1 MRLGKTSYLHNMY
14 QNGRNITLKHLF
26 INESKFIGL
35 KYYPNPAIDAVVNS
49 IPQASWSDT
58 YSMNYVPNTKENM
71 NRIFK
76 LFKGIAWVNSGN
88 FFNNKPGHKE
98 NAPISVDSYR
108 KRELKKGYRSCP
120 EEFLRKLEIKKY
132 ALNTA
137 KTYINFFENF
147 INHYPEKSLESID
160 ENDIRNYLQ
169 LLAQKDHSHSYLNQA
184 VNSIKFYYEVV
195 MGMPNR
201 FYSIERPRPEHKL
214 PKVISKEEVAE
225 MIIRTKNIKHRCIIS
240 VLYSAGLRRGELLN
254 LKLED
259 IDGKRMVITVRAAK
273 GNKDRLTILSP
284 FVLKE
289 LRTYFKEYRPK
300 EFLFEGQNKKQYS
313 AESVGSI
320 IKASAKR
327 ARIKKC
333 VTPHMLRH
341 SFATHL
347 LEDGA
352 DLRYIQ
358 SLLGHSSSKTTEIY
372 TQVTLNHVKNIQSP
386 FDSLNLSINT

>member
-1 MRLGKTSYLHNMY
+1 MY
-14 QNGRNITLKHLF
+14 QNGRNITLKHLI

-58 YSMNYVPNTKENM
+58 YSMNYVPNTKENIS
-71 NRIFK
+71 RIFQ
-76 LFKGIAWVNSGN
+76 LFKGRAWVNSGH
-88 FFNNKPGHKE
+88 FFNNKPSNKE
-98 NAPISVDSYR
+98 NAPINIDSYR
-108 KRELKKGYRSCP
+108 NRELAADYRACP
-120 EEFLRKLEIKKY
+120 EIFLRKLEIKKY
-132 ALNTA
+132 AFNTA

-147 INHYPEKSLESID
+147 INHYSEKSLESID

-169 LLAQKDHSHSYLNQA
+169 LLVQKDRSHSYLNQT

-225 MIIRTKNIKHRCIIS
+225 MIKRTENIKHRCIIS
-240 VLYSAGLRRGELLN
+240 LLYSAGLRRSELLN
-254 LKLED
+254 LKLVD
-259 IDGKRMVITVRAAK
+259 IDGKRMLINVRAPK
-273 GNKDRLTILSP
+273 GNKDRVTILSP
-284 FVLKE
+284 FVLTE
-289 LRTYFKEYRPK
+289 LRNYFTEYRPK
-300 EFLFEGQNKKQYS
+300 EFLFEGQSKKQYS

-327 ARIKKC
+327 AKIQKR

-372 TQVTLNHVKNIQSP
+372 TQVTLKHIKNIQSP
-386 FDSLNLSINT
+386 FDSLNLNMNT

>member
-1 MRLGKTSYLHNMY
+1 MY

-35 KYYPNPAIDAVVNS
+35 KYYPNPAIDAVVHS

-58 YSMNYVPNTKENM
+58 YSMNYVPNTKENV

-88 FFNNKPGHKE
+88 FFNNKPSHKD

-108 KRELKKGYRSCP
+108 KRELEKGYRSCP

-147 INHYPEKSLESID
+147 INHYSEKSLESID

-169 LLAQKDHSHSYLNQA
+169 LLVQKDRSHSYLNQT

-214 PKVISKEEVAE
+214 PKVISKQEVASL
-225 MIIRTKNIKHRCIIS
+225 INCTPNIKHRCIIS
-240 VLYSAGLRRGELLN
+240 LLYSAGLRRGELLN

-259 IDGKRMVITVRAAK
+259 IDSKRMLINIISGK
-273 GNKDRLTILSP
+273 GGKDRVTLLSLT
-284 FVLKE
+284 VLNE
-289 LRTYFKEYRPK
+289 LRQYFKEYRPEK
-300 EFLFEGQNKKQYS
+300 YLFEGAVGHPYS
-313 AESVGSI
+313 STSVLAI
-320 IKASAKR
+320 IKKSSKR
-327 ARIKKC
+327 AGLKKRI
-333 VTPHMLRH
+333 TPHMLRH

-372 TQVTLNHVKNIQSP
+372 TQVTLSHVKNIKSP
-386 FDSLNLSINT
+386 FDSLNLDIRT

>member
-1 MRLGKTSYLHNMY
+1 MY
-14 QNGRNITLKHLF
+14 KNGRNITLKHLL

-58 YSMNYVPNTKENM
+58 YSMNYVPNTKENIS
-71 NRIFK
+71 RIFQ

-88 FFNNKPGHKE
+88 FFNNKPSHKE
-98 NAPISVDSYR
+98 NAPINIDSYR
-108 KRELKKGYRSCP
+108 NRELAADYRACP
-120 EEFLRKLEIKKY
+120 EVFLQKLEIKKY
-132 ALNTA
+132 AFNTA

-147 INHYPEKSLESID
+147 INHYSEKSLESID

-169 LLAQKDHSHSYLNQA
+169 VLVQKNHSHSYLNQA

-225 MIIRTKNIKHRCIIS
+225 MIRKTGNIKHRCIIS
-240 VLYSAGLRRGELLN
+240 LLYSAGLRRGELLN
-254 LKLED
+254 LKLDD
-259 IDGKRMVITVRAAK
+259 IDGKRMLITVRAPK
-273 GNKDRLTILSP
+273 GNKDRVTILSP
-284 FVLKE
+284 FVLTE
-289 LRTYFKEYRPK
+289 LRNYFKEYRPK
-300 EFLFEGQNKKQYS
+300 EFLFEGQSKKQYS
-313 AESVGSI
+313 AESVGNI
-320 IKASAKR
+320 IKASAKKAKIQKR
-327 ARIKKC
+327 

-372 TQVTLNHVKNIQSP
+372 TQVTLKHIKNIQSP
-386 FDSLNLSINT
+386 FDSLNLNMNT

>member
-1 MRLGKTSYLHNMY
+1 MY
-14 QNGRNITLKHLF
+14 QNGRNITLKHLY
-26 INESKFIGL
+26 IEGSKYIGL
-35 KYYPNPAIDAVVNS
+35 KYYPDPAIDAIIKS
-49 IPQASWSDT
+49 FPQVSWSDEF
-58 YSMNYVPNTKENM
+58 SMNYVPNTKEEIG
-71 NRIFK
+71 RIFQ
-76 LFKGIAWVNSGN
+76 LFKGIAWVNSSN
-88 FFNNKPGHKE
+88 FFNKKPSHKQ
-98 NAPISVDSYR
+98 NAPINIDSFR
-108 KRELKKGYRSCP
+108 KRKIPEGYRVCP

-147 INHYPEKSLESID
+147 INHYSDKSLESID

-169 LLAQKDHSHSYLNQA
+169 LLVQKEHSHSYLNQA

-214 PKVISKEEVAE
+214 PKVISKEEVASL
-225 MIIRTKNIKHRCIIS
+225 INYTPNIKHRCIIS
-240 VLYSAGLRRGELLN
+240 LLYSAGLRRGELLN

-259 IDGKRMVITVRAAK
+259 IDSRRMLINVNAGKGR
-273 GNKDRLTILSP
+273 KDRVTLLSLN
-284 FVLKE
+284 VLNE
-289 LRTYFKEYRPK
+289 LRLYFKEYRPK
-300 EFLFEGQNKKQYS
+300 KYLFEGPAGHLYS
-313 AESVGSI
+313 STSVLSI
-320 IKASAKR
+320 IKQSSKR
-327 ARIKKC
+327 AGIKKRI
-333 VTPHMLRH
+333 TPHMLRH

-372 TQVTLNHVKNIQSP
+372 TQVTLSHVKNIKSP
-386 FDSLNLSINT
+386 FDSLNLDFNT